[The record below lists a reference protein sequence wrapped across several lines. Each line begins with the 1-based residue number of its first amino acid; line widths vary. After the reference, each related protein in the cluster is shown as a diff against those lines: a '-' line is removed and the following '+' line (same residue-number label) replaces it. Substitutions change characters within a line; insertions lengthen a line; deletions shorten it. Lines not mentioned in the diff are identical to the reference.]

1 MLLELK
7 MFPSCMNFVVRFQLV
22 QHLPGLSCWVCA
34 DFKWCILTLWL
45 KRIRLW
51 EESLSLN
58 CRSLG
63 EILSPYI
70 FFFFFSSPVQWRQ
83 SSQVA
88 LSGSRSEGGGCH
100 GSRGTCS
107 LSVYDDH
114 IHTQWKVC
122 IGSIL
127 DCRIINKPQQKAA
140 PLSLIPAPAGPHHS
154 HFTVYLLLSP
164 TFTSAIQ

>member
-1 MLLELK
+1 MFLELK

-45 KRIRLW
+45 KSIQLW

-70 FFFFFSSPVQWRQ
+70 FFFFFPVRCNG
-83 SSQVA
+83 A
-88 LSGSRSEGGGCH
+88 SRLRWHCLGPDLRAGVVMAAGVH
-100 GSRGTCS
+100 A
-107 LSVYDDH
+107 
-114 IHTQWKVC
+114 VC
-122 IGSIL
+122 LCMMPTYTHNGKCVLEIFL
-127 DCRIINKPQQKAA
+127 T
-140 PLSLIPAPAGPHHS
+140 AG
-154 HFTVYLLLSP
+154 L
-164 TFTSAIQ
+164 